1 MRYYYA
7 YDLLRGY
14 NSDNSDS
21 FENLDDLFDDIIKYQ
36 DNKKLYCVTFKVVD
50 DDTYN
55 FFVVS
60 LNLCGRLDKSR
71 LGMVQGIINY
81 VDTYN
86 YSYGSNS
93 RIESVLCD
101 ISEGLAVVISNYN
114 GVQKHRFSP
123 LSRVVKSE

>member
-93 RIESVLCD
+93 RIESVLCN

>member
-55 FFVVS
+55 SFVVS

-86 YSYGSNS
+86 YSYGSDG

-114 GVQKHRFSP
+114 GVQKHRFSH

>member
-14 NSDNSDS
+14 NSANTDS
-21 FENLDDLFDDIIKYQ
+21 FYNLDDLFDDLIQFQ
-36 DNKKLYCVTFKVVD
+36 DSKKLYCVTFKVVD
-50 DDTYN
+50 DGTFY
-55 FFVVS
+55 VIS
-60 LNLCGRLDKSR
+60 LNLCGRIDKSR

-86 YSYGSNS
+86 YSYGSDS

>member
-14 NSDNSDS
+14 NSVNTDS
-21 FENLDDLFDDIIKYQ
+21 FENLDDLFDDLIQFQ
-36 DNKKLYCVTFKVVD
+36 DSKKLYCVTFKVVD
-50 DDTYN
+50 DGTFY
-55 FFVVS
+55 VIS

-81 VDTYN
+81 VD
-86 YSYGSNS
+86 SYRSDS
-93 RIESVLCD
+93 RIEFVLCD
-101 ISEGLAVVISNYN
+101 ISEGLAVVISNDN
-114 GVQKHRFSP
+114 GVHKHRFSP

>member
-14 NSDNSDS
+14 NSANTDS
-21 FENLDDLFDDIIKYQ
+21 FENLDDLFDDLIQFQ
-36 DNKKLYCVTFKVVD
+36 DSKKLYCVTFKVVD
-50 DDTYN
+50 DDTFY
-55 FFVVS
+55 VIS

-114 GVQKHRFSP
+114 GVQKHRFSS

>member
-14 NSDNSDS
+14 NSANTDS
-21 FENLDDLFDDIIKYQ
+21 FENLDDLFDDLIQFQ
-36 DNKKLYCVTFKVVD
+36 DSKKLYCVTFKVVD
-50 DDTYN
+50 GTFY
-55 FFVVS
+55 VIS

>member
-14 NSDNSDS
+14 NSANTDS
-21 FENLDDLFDDIIKYQ
+21 FENLDDLFDDLIQFQ
-36 DNKKLYCVTFKVVD
+36 DSKKLYCVTFKVVD
-50 DDTYN
+50 DCTFY
-55 FFVVS
+55 VVS

>member
-14 NSDNSDS
+14 NSANTDS
-21 FENLDDLFDDIIKYQ
+21 FENLDDLFDDLIQFQ
-36 DNKKLYCVTFKVVD
+36 DSKKLYCVTFKVAD
-50 DDTYN
+50 DGTFY
-55 FFVVS
+55 VIS

-114 GVQKHRFSP
+114 GVQKHRFSS

>member
-14 NSDNSDS
+14 NSANTDS

-86 YSYGSNS
+86 YSYGSDC

-123 LSRVVKSE
+123 LSRVIKSE